1 MPRSDESFGDRM
13 RKITWLQWG
22 LLCLIGAGFSQVG
35 GLAVQGPAPDRA
47 SAAGRAAGGLLF
59 VVVGVFLIILHFV
72 RPKRTA
78 GKSTKADTA
87 THGTRRP
94 PESDRPGLPPRTP
107 SRKRP

>member
-22 LLCLIGAGFSQVG
+22 LLCLLGAGFSQVG
-35 GLAVQGPAPDRA
+35 SELVQGPAPDRA

-59 VVVGVFLIILHFV
+59 VVVGVVLIVLHFA
-72 RPKRTA
+72 RPKRTT
-78 GKSTKADTA
+78 GKTTKANTA
-87 THGTRRP
+87 THDTRRP
-94 PESDRPGLPPRTP
+94 PAPDRPGLPPRAP